1 MFHSAHLKD
10 IARLLERRFLTSV
23 SPNLK
28 NLKEWIG
35 AIRRDQE
42 KGSNLKPSTKVCSQH
57 FNQTDLN
64 KFLNGIVT
72 LKKGSVP
79 SKFSWLN
86 GSSCERD
93 ICINVTS
100 NVANAQDIVHIGSDP
115 DKPFTVESKSVK
127 ELSREQLKELK
138 SINRALEEK
147 VLALKADLS
156 QKNYE
161 CKQFEHPDEP
171 LTVESK
177 SVKELSREQLKEL
190 KSINRVLEEKVL
202 ALEAA

>member
-1 MFHSAHLKD
+1 MPLNCCVPQRTSKGYRSTVGEKISYFSFPKSEELK
-10 IARLLERRFLTSV
+10 
-23 SPNLK
+23 
-28 NLKEWIG
+28 KEWIG

-42 KGSNLKPSTKVCSQH
+42 KGFNLKPSTKVCSQH

-138 SINRALEEK
+138 SINR
-147 VLALKADLS
+147 
-156 QKNYE
+156 
-161 CKQFEHPDEP
+161 
-171 LTVESK
+171 
-177 SVKELSREQLKEL
+177 
-190 KSINRVLEEKVL
+190 VLEEKVL